1 MEDDGLLFISTSK
14 HSTPSEGYYQ
24 KLDCETFCVRFRREF
39 VQAELTAMLAEMGFR
54 VAKVEQQREKARE
67 HRDWM
72 VFVCE
77 KVP

>member
-1 MEDDGLLFISTSK
+1 
-14 HSTPSEGYYQ
+14 
-24 KLDCETFCVRFRREF
+24 
-39 VQAELTAMLAEMGFR
+39 MLAEMGFR